1 MIDKTTTNFIHEKIE
16 ADLLSGKIK
25 KVITRFPPEPN
36 GHLHIGHAKAI
47 FLDFET
53 AKKYNGDCHLR
64 FDDTNPETEDDEF
77 VKSIQK
83 DIKWLGYDWG
93 KNIYW
98 ASNYFDQ
105 MYSYAVKLIQIGC
118 AYVCNLSKEEFKNYR
133 GIPSKDGKNPPNRN
147 MSISENLDIFEKMKD
162 GVFEEGDYVLRAKID
177 MTSPNL
183 HLRDPAIYRIKK
195 IFHHNTG
202 NKYNIYP
209 MYDFAHCIE
218 DSIENITHSL
228 CTLEF
233 EVHRPL
239 YDWILEKLELYKP
252 QQIEFA
258 RLNISYMVMS
268 KRLLSELVEN
278 NHVNSWDDPR
288 LPTISG
294 MRRRGFS
301 SAAIID
307 FCKTIGC
314 TKFDSLTEIELLENF
329 VRNDLNEK
337 SYRRMAV
344 LNPIKLTIINYPN
357 NKKEILKILNHP
369 HNDSLGYREVPFC
382 NELYIEKD
390 DYMEDAPN
398 KFKRFSIGKEV
409 RLRGSYCV
417 TCKEV
422 KKDTDGNV
430 IEILCTYDPET
441 LGKNPPDGRKV
452 KGIVHWVSVKDSSDA
467 EIRVYDRL
475 FTVPNPLHDK
485 NKNFKEF
492 INKNSLKIIKGK
504 IEKSLKKAKPLDKF
518 QFERIGYFCADDD
531 YTKSYPIFNQTIS
544 LRGK

>member
-1 MIDKTTTNFIHEKIE
+1 MCIRD
-16 ADLLSGKIK
+16 
-25 KVITRFPPEPN
+25 
-36 GHLHIGHAKAI
+36 
-47 FLDFET
+47 
-53 AKKYNGDCHLR
+53 
-64 FDDTNPETEDDEF
+64 
-77 VKSIQK
+77 
-83 DIKWLGYDWG
+83 
-93 KNIYW
+93 
-98 ASNYFDQ
+98 
-105 MYSYAVKLIQIGC
+105 
-118 AYVCNLSKEEFKNYR
+118 
-133 GIPSKDGKNPPNRN
+133 
-147 MSISENLDIFEKMKD
+147 
-162 GVFEEGDYVLRAKID
+162 
-177 MTSPNL
+177 SPNL

-344 LNPIKLTIINYPN
+344 LNPIKLTIINYPD

-382 NELYIEKD
+382 NEL
-390 DYMEDAPN
+390 
-398 KFKRFSIGKEV
+398 
-409 RLRGSYCV
+409 
-417 TCKEV
+417 
-422 KKDTDGNV
+422 
-430 IEILCTYDPET
+430 
-441 LGKNPPDGRKV
+441 
-452 KGIVHWVSVKDSSDA
+452 
-467 EIRVYDRL
+467 
-475 FTVPNPLHDK
+475 
-485 NKNFKEF
+485 
-492 INKNSLKIIKGK
+492 
-504 IEKSLKKAKPLDKF
+504 
-518 QFERIGYFCADDD
+518 
-531 YTKSYPIFNQTIS
+531 
-544 LRGK
+544 